1 MRLSISGTA
10 AQGKTT
16 LLKEMLGKWSMYST
30 PKTSYRDI
38 IKKANKGKKKHSKY
52 TNKDTQWAI
61 LNHMIDEIMEYNADD
76 HVIFDR
82 CPLDN
87 LIYSMWSYHKNV
99 SDIDEHF
106 IEKCIPLVRNS
117 MKFLDIIF
125 FIPIT
130 NVAQNEIEDDGD
142 RETDAEYIQEIDNLF
157 KAMYANWAKEDERFF
172 PKEDRAAMIEIF
184 GTTEQRLTMLG
195 YYINDKGNMYGDD
208 ESLVDTNTIVDQ
220 FGFPTGDGIKEE
232 NFKTYK

>member
-16 LLKEMLGKWSMYST
+16 LLNEMLGKWDMYT
-30 PKTSYRDI
+30 TAKHTYRDV

-52 TNKDTQWAI
+52 TDKDTQWAI
-61 LNHMIDEIMEYNADD
+61 LNQMIDEIMKYKADD

-87 LIYSMWSYHKNV
+87 LIYSMWSFHKSV
-99 SDIDEHF
+99 SDIDEQF

-125 FIPIT
+125 FVPIT
-130 NVAQNEIEDDGD
+130 NAAPGEIEDNGE
-142 RETDAEYIQEIDNLF
+142 RETDAEYIKEIDNLF
-157 KAMYANWAKEDERFF
+157 KAMYNNWAKEDERFF
-172 PKEDRAAMIEIF
+172 PKEDRTAMIEVF

-195 YYINDKGNMYGDD
+195 YYINDEGKMYGDED
-208 ESLVDTNTIVDQ
+208 SLVDTNTIVDQ
-220 FGFPTGDGIKEE
+220 YGFPTGSDTEE
-232 NFKTYK
+232 QDFRMYE

>member
-1 MRLSISGTA
+1 MKVTLQELPDNPQQFAVRQNSSVDNFGLKLSRITDS
-10 AQGKTT
+10 
-16 LLKEMLGKWSMYST
+16 L
-30 PKTSYRDI
+30 
-38 IKKANKGKKKHSKY
+38 KKKY
-52 TNKDTQWAI
+52 
-61 LNHMIDEIMEYNADD
+61 
-76 HVIFDR
+76 
-82 CPLDN
+82 
-87 LIYSMWSYHKNV
+87 
-99 SDIDEHF
+99 
-106 IEKCIPLVRNS
+106 
-117 MKFLDIIF
+117 
-125 FIPIT
+125 
-130 NVAQNEIEDDGD
+130 EIEDDGD